1 MKLINLAWAVLIVA
15 GLTSCAAESDE
26 SLNQNKVNFSL
37 EETFNARSVNYQEG
51 NKNALDL
58 SEITPISLDEAEEIL
73 NTLRKQKNASY
84 TYELKSTV
92 GEPGQN
98 ILTVSGKY
106 SVGNQHSF
114 ILELTMITYD
124 DDNSLY
130 YKSNNAYASSS
141 DYKWSLSGFGL
152 SSNGNE
158 GMYKF
163 ECNSYLYFKI
173 IDKEMKYVQI
183 PVKVYGDYNSTNHE
197 MKFTYSL

>member
-1 MKLINLAWAVLIVA
+1 MVV

-26 SLNQNKVNFSL
+26 SLNQNEVDFSL
-37 EETFNARSVNYQEG
+37 EKTFNARSLNYQEG
-51 NKNALDL
+51 NKSTLNL
-58 SEITPISLDEAEEIL
+58 SEITPISLDEAEQIL
-73 NTLRKQKNASY
+73 NTLRKQNDASY

-92 GEPGQN
+92 GKPGQN

-106 SVGNQHSF
+106 SVGEEHNF
-114 ILELTMITYD
+114 TLELTMITYD

-130 YKSNNAYASSS
+130 YKDNKAYASSS
-141 DYKWSLSGFGL
+141 EYKWSLSGFGL

-173 IDKEMKYVQI
+173 AGEEMKYIQV
-183 PVKVYGDYNSTNHE
+183 PVKVYGDYNSINHE

>member
-1 MKLINLAWAVLIVA
+1 MVV

-26 SLNQNKVNFSL
+26 SLNQNEVDFSL
-37 EETFNARSVNYQEG
+37 EKTFNARSVNYQEG
-51 NKNALDL
+51 NKSTLNL
-58 SEITPISLDEAEEIL
+58 SEITPISLDEAEQIL
-73 NTLRKQKNASY
+73 NTLRKQNDASY

-92 GEPGQN
+92 GKPGQN

-106 SVGNQHSF
+106 SVGEEHNF
-114 ILELTMITYD
+114 TLELTMITYD

-130 YKSNNAYASSS
+130 YKDNKAYASSS
-141 DYKWSLSGFGL
+141 EYKWSLSGFGL

-173 IDKEMKYVQI
+173 AGEEMKYIQV
-183 PVKVYGDYNSTNHE
+183 PVKVYGDYNSINHE

>member
-1 MKLINLAWAVLIVA
+1 MVV

-26 SLNQNKVNFSL
+26 SLNQNEVGFSL
-37 EETFNARSVNYQEG
+37 EKTFNARSVNYQEG
-51 NKNALDL
+51 NKSTLNL
-58 SEITPISLDEAEEIL
+58 SEITPISLDEAEQIL
-73 NTLRKQKNASY
+73 NTLRKQNDASY
-84 TYELKSTV
+84 AYELKSTV
-92 GEPGQN
+92 GKPGQN

-106 SVGNQHSF
+106 SVGEEHNF
-114 ILELTMITYD
+114 TLELTMITYD

-130 YKSNNAYASSS
+130 YKDNKAYASSS

-173 IDKEMKYVQI
+173 AGEEMKYIQV
-183 PVKVYGDYNSTNHE
+183 PVKVYGDYNSINHE

>member
-1 MKLINLAWAVLIVA
+1 MKLINLAWAILMVV

-26 SLNQNKVNFSL
+26 SLNQNEVDFSL
-37 EETFNARSVNYQEG
+37 EKTFNARSVNYQEG
-51 NKNALDL
+51 NKSTLNL
-58 SEITPISLDEAEEIL
+58 SEITPISLDEAELIL
-73 NTLRKQKNASY
+73 NTLRKQNDASY

-92 GEPGQN
+92 GKPGQN

-106 SVGNQHSF
+106 SVGEEHNF
-114 ILELTMITYD
+114 TLELTMITYD

-130 YKSNNAYASSS
+130 YKDNKAYASSS
-141 DYKWSLSGFGL
+141 EYKWSLSGFGL

-173 IDKEMKYVQI
+173 AGEEMKYIQV
-183 PVKVYGDYNSTNHE
+183 PVKVYGDYNSINHE

>member
-1 MKLINLAWAVLIVA
+1 MKLINLACAMLVVA
-15 GLTSCAAESDE
+15 GMTSCAAESDE
-26 SLNQNKVNFSL
+26 SLNLNEVNFSL
-37 EETFNARSVNYQEG
+37 EKTFNARSVNYQEG

-73 NTLRKQKNASY
+73 STLRAQKDASY
-84 TYELKSTV
+84 DYELKSAV

-98 ILTVSGKY
+98 ILTLSGKY
-106 SVGNQHSF
+106 SVGQQHTF
-114 ILELTMITYD
+114 TLELTMITYD

-130 YKSNNAYASSS
+130 YKDNKAYAASS

-152 SSNGNE
+152 SSSGNE

-173 IDKEMKYVQI
+173 AGEELKYVQV

>member
-1 MKLINLAWAVLIVA
+1 MKLINLACAMLVVA
-15 GLTSCAAESDE
+15 GMTSCAAESDE
-26 SLNQNKVNFSL
+26 SLNLNEVNFSL
-37 EETFNARSVNYQEG
+37 EKTFNARSVNYQEG

-73 NTLRKQKNASY
+73 STLRAQKDASY
-84 TYELKSTV
+84 DYELKSAV

-98 ILTVSGKY
+98 ILTLSGKY
-106 SVGNQHSF
+106 SVGQQHTF
-114 ILELTMITYD
+114 TLELTMITYD
-124 DDNSLY
+124 DNSLY
-130 YKSNNAYASSS
+130 YKDNKAYAASS

-152 SSNGNE
+152 SSSGNE

-173 IDKEMKYVQI
+173 AGEELKYVQV
-183 PVKVYGDYNSTNHE
+183 PVKVYGDYNSTNQE

>member
-1 MKLINLAWAVLIVA
+1 MVV

-26 SLNQNKVNFSL
+26 SLNQNEVDFSL
-37 EETFNARSVNYQEG
+37 EKTFNARSVNYQEG
-51 NKNALDL
+51 NKSTLNL
-58 SEITPISLDEAEEIL
+58 SEITPISLDEAELIL
-73 NTLRKQKNASY
+73 NTLRKQNDASY

-92 GEPGQN
+92 GKPGQN

-106 SVGNQHSF
+106 SVGEEHNF
-114 ILELTMITYD
+114 TLELTMITYD

-130 YKSNNAYASSS
+130 YKDNKAYASSS
-141 DYKWSLSGFGL
+141 EYKWSLSGFGL

-173 IDKEMKYVQI
+173 AGEEMKYIQV
-183 PVKVYGDYNSTNHE
+183 PVKVYGDYNSINHE